1 MAPFMAMGG
10 WSGSFKHHYNFQNF
24 QLSSEAVTADE
35 KEAKG
40 FPAETQNLTGEEC
53 YTLVNV
59 FSCDDIAVYYKYLPS
74 GSPSQ
79 RQKNM
84 TRDLRLQKIT

>member
-1 MAPFMAMGG
+1 MAMGG
-10 WSGSFKHHYNFQNF
+10 WSGSFKHQYNLQNF

-35 KEAKG
+35 KEAKD

-59 FSCDDIAVYYKYLPS
+59 FSCDAEAEAPVLWPPDE
-74 GSPSQ
+74 
-79 RQKNM
+79 KN
-84 TRDLRLQKIT
+84 

>member
-1 MAPFMAMGG
+1 MAMGG
-10 WSGSFKHHYNFQNF
+10 WSGGFKHHYDFQNF
-24 QLSSEAVTADE
+24 QLSSETVTADE
-35 KEAKG
+35 KEAKE

-53 YTLVNV
+53 YTLDNI
-59 FSCDDIAVYYKYLPS
+59 FSCDDIAVYDKYLPS

-84 TRDLRLQKIT
+84 TQDLRL